1 MVVTLG
7 RCFRFRFGVLLLA
20 ALVAAACGRR
30 DVRFDVDNARAHVN
44 MLAGTIGSRPVGSE
58 ANAKARS
65 YLIDQLKLYGF
76 DVRVQETD
84 AVRPEFYAT
93 THVANVIAFK
103 AGQQREAI
111 GIVAHYDSRPEA
123 PGATDDGLGTAVALE
138 AGRVLASKPTR
149 KYSLLV
155 LLTDGEE
162 AGMFGAAAAV
172 TDPEVR
178 ERLRVF
184 LNVESIGSAGPV
196 VLFESGPT
204 ALPLLKAW
212 VSGAPQPHGASYAAE
227 IYKRLPNDTDFTM
240 LRAAGMSGLNFAAV
254 GDSYSYHT
262 SRDTPERL
270 RNEALRQAGET
281 VVGTVEALE
290 ADTTELPPRGS
301 SDDRARFFDIGQ
313 QSAFVVGPLSS
324 RALTI
329 AAVLIA
335 LIAWWRLIRGL
346 FQSGALRVI
355 VSFFWMAL
363 AIAASV
369 GAMLGAAWLLRHGRE
384 VFHPWYAHPDR
395 LLLLLVMSGIA
406 GWWYITRLMFLLP
419 EGGRSLRAPA
429 AVWVVALPI
438 WMAIAAYIEY
448 AAPAA
453 SLMWSVPL
461 LIAGIALAIVPS
473 RVQMLVRFASLLIA
487 AVVCMIWL
495 RDSHDLFVFVV
506 SIFGRLP
513 IVTPF
518 WVYPAFVIG
527 TAIVIA
533 PPFLAMLTGMIRGR
547 FLNSVASGALLV
559 LLATATGLAYFA
571 DAYTPS
577 RPLRR
582 IARYTADTA
591 AAADAA
597 GAAAEKHAWWEV
609 GGNEPGLDLNVTP
622 PEAPRWRPQP
632 PKAAPPTKTISIPA
646 LWQAPFVFRSDADPI
661 DPPADI
667 GMSAITQG
675 DTTEL
680 DVTVVPK
687 MESMTAVFVLPEGL
701 EPTQANL
708 AGGTLP
714 LREVLATEDSP
725 RHWRARFA
733 AIPPTGIAFRATV
746 PATVAPRLS
755 ETTVILTAN
764 GLGPNQPHVP
774 TWLPTERAAW
784 TVVAQWIVRPPLTTK
799 TEPVPRSLTSPTA
812 PPLLGVP
819 LPSPTLPPPTST
831 P

>member
-1 MVVTLG
+1 MVTTRSWL
-7 RCFRFRFGVLLLA
+7 RMA
-20 ALVAAACGRR
+20 ALLVVACGAAACGRR

-44 MLAGTIGSRPVGSE
+44 MLAGTIGTRPVGSE
-58 ANAKARS
+58 ANAKARN
-65 YLIDQLKLYGF
+65 YIIDQLKLYGF

-84 AVRPEFYAT
+84 AVRPEFATT

-103 AGQQREAI
+103 AGAQPEAI

-123 PGATDDGLGTAVALE
+123 PGAADDGLGTAVALE
-138 AGRVLASKPTR
+138 AGRVLASKQPR

-162 AGMFGAAAAV
+162 AGLMGAAAAV
-172 TDPEVR
+172 KDPEILD
-178 ERLRVF
+178 RLRAY
-184 LNVESIGSAGPV
+184 LNVEAIGSAGPV
-196 VLFESGPT
+196 VLFESGPA

-212 VSGAPQPHGASYAAE
+212 VSGSPQPHGASYATE

-240 LRAAGMSGLNFAAV
+240 LRGAGISGLNLASI
-254 GDSYSYHT
+254 GDSYAYHT
-262 SRDTPERL
+262 NRDTPERL

-281 VVGTVEALE
+281 VVGTIEALD
-290 ADTTELPPRGS
+290 ADGELPRRGA
-301 SDDRARFFDIGQ
+301 SDDGARFFDIGQ
-313 QSAFVVGPLSS
+313 QSAFVVGPLTS

-329 AAVLIA
+329 VAVLIG
-335 LIAWWRLIRGL
+335 LLAWLKLLRAL

-355 VSFFWMAL
+355 VSFIWMAL
-363 AIAASV
+363 AVAASV

-406 GWWYITRLMFLLP
+406 GWWYITRLMFVLP

-438 WMAIAAYIEY
+438 WAALAAYIEY
-448 AAPAA
+448 VAPAA
-453 SLMWSVPL
+453 ALMWSVPL
-461 LIAGIALAIVPS
+461 LVAAIALAMVPS
-473 RVQMLVRFASLLIA
+473 RVPMLVRFASLLIA

-495 RDSHDLFVFVV
+495 RDSHDLFVFLV

-518 WVYPAFVIG
+518 WVYPAFVVL
-527 TAIVIA
+527 TALIIA
-533 PPFLAMLTGMIRGR
+533 PPFLAMLTGMIKGR
-547 FLNSVASGALLV
+547 FLTSVASGALLV

-582 IARYTADTA
+582 IARYTSDTA
-591 AAADAA
+591 AGPTAA
-597 GAAAEKHAWWEV
+597 HAWWEV

-632 PKAAPPTKTISIPA
+632 PHTPPPTSIAVYPI
-646 LWQAPFVFRSDADPI
+646 QAAFVHRSDADAI

-667 GMSAITQG
+667 GMSAVTQG

-687 MESMTAVFVLPEGL
+687 MESLTATFVLPEGL

-708 AGGTLP
+708 AGHAIHVPTNDAP
-714 LREVLATEDSP
+714 A
-725 RHWRARFA
+725 HWLARFV
-733 AIPPTGIAFRATV
+733 AIPSTGIAFRATV
-746 PATVAPRLS
+746 PTALAPRLAD
-755 ETTVILTAN
+755 TTVIITATRLP
-764 GLGPNQPHVP
+764 GTNQPPVP
-774 TWLPTERAAW
+774 TWLPTDRAAW
-784 TVVAQWIVRPPLTTK
+784 SLTAQWIIKPPLSTK
-799 TEPVPRSLTSPTA
+799 TEPVPPPA
-812 PPLLGVP
+812 PPPLPGAP
-819 LPSPTLPPPTST
+819 LPSPTLPLQPPSAVPPQPPQT